1 MEFRDRAVTIEING
15 ISINEVTSKV
25 TYSISTG
32 LRNTIDLVKMRPIRF
47 NSDRVL
53 LANIIFDISELSLV
67 NEVINLS
74 YNIAETLPRTSTN
87 LCDVLKL
94 IYNIIRNKYS
104 LPIPMAET
112 AESNYG
118 DGEIL
123 ELIKSVNGIIIGSYF
138 Q

>member
-32 LRNTIDLVKMRPIRF
+32 LRNTIDLVKMKPIRF

-112 AESNYG
+112 AESNYE

>member
-1 MEFRDRAVTIEING
+1 MGFRDRAVTIEING
-15 ISINEVTSKV
+15 ISINKATSKV

-32 LRNTIDLVKMRPIRF
+32 LRNTIDLVKVKPIRF

-74 YNIAETLPRTSTN
+74 YNIAETLPRTSTD
-87 LCDVLKL
+87 LCDVLEL

-112 AESNYG
+112 FESNYE

-123 ELIKSVNGIIIGSYF
+123 ELIKDVNGIIIGSYF

>member
-1 MEFRDRAVTIEING
+1 MDFGDRAITIKING
-15 ISINEVTSKV
+15 ISIDESTPKI
-25 TYSISTG
+25 TYSISPG
-32 LRNTIDLVKMRPIRF
+32 FRNTIDLVKMKPIQF
-47 NSDRVL
+47 NSDRIL
-53 LANIIFDISELSLV
+53 LANIISDISELSLV

-87 LCDVLKL
+87 LCDVLEL

-112 AESNYG
+112 TESNYE

-123 ELIKSVNGIIIGSYF
+123 KLIKDVNGIIIGSYF